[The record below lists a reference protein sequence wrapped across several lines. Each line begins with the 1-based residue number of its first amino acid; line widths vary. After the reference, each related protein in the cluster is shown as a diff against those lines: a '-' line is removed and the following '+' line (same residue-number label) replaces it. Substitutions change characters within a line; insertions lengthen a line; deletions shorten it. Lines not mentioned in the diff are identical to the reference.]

1 MPILEKSVP
10 PFPYLMS
17 NESLQKTNIQSLGL
31 AAGSLP
37 VITMPTGEKIPTGT
51 MGALLFNIKA
61 YDGGDETK
69 RAELE
74 PKIQQAIPALYEVGL
89 FDLFSPEE
97 WASAHSPGRSLVGKL
112 ARDYTK

>member
-1 MPILEKSVP
+1 M
-10 PFPYLMS
+10 
-17 NESLQKTNIQSLGL
+17 
-31 AAGSLP
+31 P

-61 YDGGDETK
+61 YDGGNEVM

-74 PKIQQAIPALYEVGL
+74 PKIQQALPALYKIGL

-97 WASAHSPGRSLVGKL
+97 WASAHSPGRSLVGRL
-112 ARDYTK
+112 VEDYIK